1 MLVCGER
8 NGFYANNALVFAFVY
23 FFNVFKLNSE
33 HAFIIRHV

>member
-1 MLVCGER
+1 
-8 NGFYANNALVFAFVY
+8 LVFAFVY